1 MMGEDKFVFRPAPF
15 ERGFQPVV
23 LGFAVADIPL
33 IRRFVAAKEIVVH
46 DHGRTPVRIDR
57 DEERVTPLPRI
68 VVSQQA
74 DVLDGLGVARIEIIR
89 RGLGVVEIARVLR
102 PDGDVVR
109 CAVEQVAGGLLVVA
123 VHQED
128 RRGLAEETEVGA
140 LDVVTFRDLR
150 LGDRAGIGLVD
161 RVDAEIVATGQIKI
175 RLVRGHRVHRAGV
188 ERGIELGVRTLRMGI
203 TLHPEDEGAARRA
216 LRHERIFRARLVNGR
231 IRASETDPVKIA
243 RVGHESRERDFPRG
257 VGRQQDRVDLPGVTA
272 RAGAI
277 LQKNRLG
284 RRGEQVGGDRLVR
297 RSSEHN
303 RARKIGGQRSRGEDG
318 GPHQKNAAPTRSRA
332 GRCHGREGSNH
343 GGHGRQNKSSIAARP

>member
-1 MMGEDKFVFRPAPF
+1 MGEDEFVACLALFQ
-15 ERGFQPVV
+15 RGFQPVV
-23 LGFAVADIPL
+23 LGFSVRDCPRVGRLVAT
-33 IRRFVAAKEIVVH
+33 KKIVVH
-46 DHGRTPVRIDR
+46 HDRRTPVGIDR
-57 DEERVTPLPRI
+57 HEERIAPLPGI
-68 VVSQQA
+68 VVPQQA
-74 DVLDGLGVARIEIIR
+74 NVLDGLGVARIEIIR

-123 VHQED
+123 IHQED

-150 LGDRAGIGLVD
+150 LGDRAGIGLID

-216 LRHERIFRARLVNGR
+216 LRHKRIFRARVVNGR
-231 IRASETDPVKIA
+231 IRGPETDPVKIA

-257 VGRQQDRVDLPGVTA
+257 VGRQQDRVDLPGVAA

-297 RSSEHN
+297 RASEHN
-303 RARKIGGQRSRGEDG
+303 RAGKIGGQRPRGDDG
-318 GPHQKNAAPTRSRA
+318 GPQQKNAAPTRSRA